1 MLATGSLVPPHFYAY
16 PGARGCCDLQ
26 ESAIRHGRAAMLAT
40 LGSVVHD
47 AAVEPGHAE
56 IVGGAKSTA
65 AHDAFVQAADAGK
78 FCACRLVPGNEA
90 SRTPGARAPGPLSAS
105 FFWIGLFEFIA
116 LPAIAETLK

>member
-1 MLATGSLVPPHFYAY
+1 
-16 PGARGCCDLQ
+16 
-26 ESAIRHGRAAMLAT
+26 MLAT

-65 AHDAFVQAADAGK
+65 AHDAFIQAADAGN

-90 SRTPGARAPGPLSAS
+90 DAGNKSAWAPQHI

-116 LPAIAETLK
+116 FPAIAETLK